1 MIYLIDGDDRKKAE
15 SKAKDFLGE
24 NYEVVDAESLEKAD
38 LVSIF
43 QGTTLF
49 SETRKI
55 LIKDLGAK
63 KELFAELLK
72 YLETEHKI
80 VILEQKIDKRNAV
93 YKELATVAKKNP
105 QQVKIDE
112 FKITEEVDKF
122 LTFRVFDIALTD
134 GKRAVKLLREAEESN
149 NPYLTVGSWTKKAVD
164 LLAARPNGE
173 REKRIV
179 KKLAEIDMML
189 KQTSFSKEPWLL
201 LETFLLELSDKK

>member
-24 NYEVVDAESLEKAD
+24 NYEVIDAESLEKAD

-49 SETRKI
+49 FETRKI

-63 KELFAELLK
+63 KELFAELPK
-72 YLETEHKI
+72 YLETEHRI

-93 YKELATVAKKNP
+93 YKELAAVAKKNP

-134 GKRAVKLLREAEESN
+134 GKRAVKLLRVAEEN
-149 NPYLTVGSWTKKAVD
+149 NSPYLTVGSWTKKAVD

>member
-24 NYEVVDAESLEKAD
+24 DYEVIDAESLEKAD

-49 SETRKI
+49 FETRKI
-55 LIKDLGAK
+55 LIKDLEAK
-63 KELFAELLK
+63 KELFAELPK
-72 YLETEHKI
+72 YLETEHRI

-93 YKELATVAKKNP
+93 YKELAAVAKKNP

-134 GKRAVKLLREAEESN
+134 GKSAVKLLREAEEN
-149 NPYLTVGSWTKKAVD
+149 NSPYLTVGSWTKKAVD

-173 REKRIV
+173 REKHIV

>member
-24 NYEVVDAESLEKAD
+24 NYEVIDAESLEKAD

-63 KELFAELLK
+63 KELFAELPK

-134 GKRAVKLLREAEESN
+134 GKTAVKLLREAEEN
-149 NPYLTVGSWTKKAVD
+149 NSPYLTVGSWTKKAVA
-164 LLAARPNGE
+164 LLAAKPNGE

>member
-24 NYEVVDAESLEKAD
+24 NYEVIDAESLEKAD

-55 LIKDLGAK
+55 LIKDLVAK

-72 YLETEHKI
+72 YLETEHRI

-93 YKELATVAKKNP
+93 YKELAAVAKKNP

>member
-1 MIYLIDGDDRKKAE
+1 MIYLIDGDDRKKAK

-24 NYEVVDAESLEKAD
+24 DYEVIDAESLEKAD

-72 YLETEHKI
+72 YLETEHRI

-93 YKELATVAKKNP
+93 YKELAAVAKKNP

>member
-24 NYEVVDAESLEKAD
+24 NYEVIDAESLEKAD

-72 YLETEHKI
+72 YLETEHRI

-93 YKELATVAKKNP
+93 YKELAAVAKKNP
-105 QQVKIDE
+105 QLVKIDE

-134 GKRAVKLLREAEESN
+134 GKSAVKLLREAEEN
-149 NPYLTVGSWTKKAVD
+149 NSPYLTVGSWTKKAVD

>member
-24 NYEVVDAESLEKAD
+24 NYEVIDAESLEKAD

-72 YLETEHKI
+72 YLETEHRI

-93 YKELATVAKKNP
+93 YKELAAVAKKNP

>member
-24 NYEVVDAESLEKAD
+24 DYEVIDAESLEKAD

-72 YLETEHKI
+72 YLETEHRI

-93 YKELATVAKKNP
+93 YKELAAVAKKNP
-105 QQVKIDE
+105 QLVQIDE
-112 FKITEEVDKF
+112 FKITEEVDRF

>member
-24 NYEVVDAESLEKAD
+24 NYEVIDAESLEKAD

-63 KELFAELLK
+63 KELFAELPK
-72 YLETEHKI
+72 YLETEHRI

-93 YKELATVAKKNP
+93 YKELAAVAKKNP

-134 GKRAVKLLREAEESN
+134 GKRAVKLLREAEEN
-149 NPYLTVGSWTKKAVD
+149 NSPYLTVGSWTKKAVD

>member
-24 NYEVVDAESLEKAD
+24 DYEVIDAESLEKAD

-49 SETRKI
+49 SEMRKI

-72 YLETEHKI
+72 YLETEHRI

-93 YKELATVAKKNP
+93 YKELAAVAKKNP

>member
-24 NYEVVDAESLEKAD
+24 NYEVIDAESLEKAD

-55 LIKDLGAK
+55 LIKDLEAK
-63 KELFAELLK
+63 KELFAELPK
-72 YLETEHKI
+72 YLETEHRI
-80 VILEQKIDKRNAV
+80 VVLEQKIDKRNAV
-93 YKELATVAKKNP
+93 YKELAAVAKKNP

>member
-24 NYEVVDAESLEKAD
+24 NYEVIDAESLEKAD

-63 KELFAELLK
+63 KELFAELPK

-134 GKRAVKLLREAEESN
+134 GKRAVKLLRKAEEN
-149 NPYLTVGSWTKKAVD
+149 NSPYLTVGSWTKKAVD